1 MDLSHPLQAAL
12 PQLSTFLAV
21 ARHRSFSG
29 AARELRVST
38 SAVSQ
43 SVRQLE
49 ELLRVV
55 LLHRTTRAVTPTEAG
70 KRLIESASAPVKLA
84 LEALASASAKAGDV
98 VGRVKLSISQGA

>member
-1 MDLSHPLQAAL
+1 MGLSHQLQAAL

-21 ARHRSFSG
+21 ARRRSFSR

-70 KRLIESASAPVKLA
+70 ERLIESAGGPVKLA
-84 LEALASASAKAGDV
+84 LEALASANAKAGT
-98 VGRVKLSISQGA
+98 SPAA